1 MSRVFDTS
9 YVCHRAANA
18 IVTQVDPL
26 RVSSDALQIINQFLD
41 EFITLLLTSA
51 KSLDLSR
58 IKTAVVALLPS
69 SLGKNAIVEAE
80 LQVKSYTETADDID
94 YEAYERTRRLDS
106 IPLDS
111 IGALLRQECINHCTL
126 AENNHNR
133 QNTRRPSIG
142 VPKTHN
148 FSISPIVTV
157 YVTSIIEHVAEYVL
171 IAAATTAESQDTE
184 YIRIK
189 EVFAAL
195 SEDAQVTSMF
205 RQMELRDRLKKR
217 ASFVMGYHHKM
228 RQQQQLQ
235 QQQMPWTDMSNT
247 NTKKHH
253 SRESCSSNGR
263 PMDPYADIPNLDND
277 SSSSSHNNDADL
289 PCSPTTTTSSVGQRQ
304 HQRPMSIMSTST
316 STNTISSTNSSGS
329 NGASNKKRFP
339 RLFKRRESTQ
349 LPQSPQQRTSSSS
362 SNNNNKAIAISV
374 YNPDSP
380 TMVDFEDLIKSGD
393 TVRMSLTPNRLRSI
407 EVNNIVDNSSD
418 TKSINSSKRSTV
430 PSASPSINAFE
441 NPRVAPKPPQPPPRR
456 RKSYDRPL
464 MTPPPPAPP
473 PLNPARRSRPQ
484 TSLERPSSM
493 VAKRQTMILSNG
505 GTPAQ
510 DGYFTLAT
518 GTTAVAASP
527 PPTAAAI
534 AAANATA
541 SPGTTITMDGSNK
554 NNVKEKVL
562 KFERH
567 QRVSKRDA
575 SVQTEVME
583 LHLPP
588 PSRQSKKMDG
598 DDPPPPPP
606 PRGPTDTTQDKP
618 SMDDSTSENGIV
630 DGDEEWFVSED
641 EFEDEQTVVE
651 WLLAAG

>member
-1 MSRVFDTS
+1 MSRAFDAS

-148 FSISPIVTV
+148 FSISPIITV

-195 SEDAQVTSMF
+195 SEDAQVASMF

-235 QQQMPWTDMSNT
+235 QQQMPWVDAPNA
-247 NTKKHH
+247 NNKKHH

-277 SSSSSHNNDADL
+277 SSSSSHNNDVDL
-289 PCSPTTTTSSVGQRQ
+289 PCSPTTTSSAGQRQ

-329 NGASNKKRFP
+329 NGTSSKKRFP

-349 LPQSPQQRTSSSS
+349 HPQSPQQRTSTS

-393 TVRMSLTPNRLRSI
+393 TVRMSLTPNRLISI
-407 EVNNIVDNSSD
+407 EVNNIVDNNSD
-418 TKSINSSKRSTV
+418 MKSINSSKRSTI

-464 MTPPPPAPP
+464 MTPPAPAPP
-473 PLNPARRSRPQ
+473 PLNPARRNRPQ

-505 GTPAQ
+505 GTPSQ
-510 DGYFTLAT
+510 DGYFTLAAT
-518 GTTAVAASP
+518 GAAAS
-527 PPTAAAI
+527 PTAAAI

-588 PSRQSKKMDG
+588 RRQGNKMDG
-598 DDPPPPPP
+598 DDPPPSPLPPP
-606 PRGPTDTTQDKP
+606 PPTQVKP
-618 SMDDSTSENGIV
+618 SMDDSTSEKGIV

>member
-1 MSRVFDTS
+1 
-9 YVCHRAANA
+9 
-18 IVTQVDPL
+18 
-26 RVSSDALQIINQFLD
+26 
-41 EFITLLLTSA
+41 
-51 KSLDLSR
+51 
-58 IKTAVVALLPS
+58 
-69 SLGKNAIVEAE
+69 
-80 LQVKSYTETADDID
+80 
-94 YEAYERTRRLDS
+94 
-106 IPLDS
+106 
-111 IGALLRQECINHCTL
+111 
-126 AENNHNR
+126 
-133 QNTRRPSIG
+133 
-142 VPKTHN
+142 
-148 FSISPIVTV
+148 
-157 YVTSIIEHVAEYVL
+157 
-171 IAAATTAESQDTE
+171 
-184 YIRIK
+184 
-189 EVFAAL
+189 
-195 SEDAQVTSMF
+195 
-205 RQMELRDRLKKR
+205 
-217 ASFVMGYHHKM
+217 MGYHHKM

-277 SSSSSHNNDADL
+277 SSSSSHNNDVDL
-289 PCSPTTTTSSVGQRQ
+289 PCSPTTTTSSAGQRQ

-362 SNNNNKAIAISV
+362 SNNNNNKAIAISV

-393 TVRMSLTPNRLRSI
+393 TVRMSLTPNRLKSI

-518 GTTAVAASP
+518 GTTAVAAASP
-527 PPTAAAI
+527 PATAAAI

-541 SPGTTITMDGSNK
+541 SPGTTTMDGSNK

-598 DDPPPPPP
+598 DDPPPPP
-606 PRGPTDTTQDKP
+606 RGPIDTRQDKAP

>member
-1 MSRVFDTS
+1 
-9 YVCHRAANA
+9 
-18 IVTQVDPL
+18 
-26 RVSSDALQIINQFLD
+26 
-41 EFITLLLTSA
+41 
-51 KSLDLSR
+51 
-58 IKTAVVALLPS
+58 
-69 SLGKNAIVEAE
+69 
-80 LQVKSYTETADDID
+80 
-94 YEAYERTRRLDS
+94 
-106 IPLDS
+106 
-111 IGALLRQECINHCTL
+111 
-126 AENNHNR
+126 
-133 QNTRRPSIG
+133 
-142 VPKTHN
+142 
-148 FSISPIVTV
+148 
-157 YVTSIIEHVAEYVL
+157 
-171 IAAATTAESQDTE
+171 
-184 YIRIK
+184 
-189 EVFAAL
+189 
-195 SEDAQVTSMF
+195 
-205 RQMELRDRLKKR
+205 
-217 ASFVMGYHHKM
+217 MGYHHKM
-228 RQQQQLQ
+228 RQQQQMQ
-235 QQQMPWTDMSNT
+235 QQQIPWSDMQNT
-247 NTKKHH
+247 NNKKQH

-263 PMDPYADIPNLDND
+263 PVDPYADIPNLDND

-289 PCSPTTTTSSVGQRQ
+289 PCSPTTTTSSAGQRQ

-329 NGASNKKRFP
+329 NGTSNKKRFP
-339 RLFKRRESTQ
+339 RLFKRRGSTQ
-349 LPQSPQQRTSSSS
+349 LAQSPQQRNSSS

-393 TVRMSLTPNRLRSI
+393 TVRMSLTPNRLKSI
-407 EVNNIVDNSSD
+407 EVNDIIDNNSD
-418 TKSINSSKRSTV
+418 TKSINSSKRSTI

-441 NPRVAPKPPQPPPRR
+441 HPRTAPKPPQPPPRR

-493 VAKRQTMILSNG
+493 VAKRQTMILSHG
-505 GTPAQ
+505 AGTSPQ
-510 DGYFTLAT
+510 DGYFTLA
-518 GTTAVAASP
+518 ASNTMTS
-527 PPTAAAI
+527 PTAAAI

-541 SPGTTITMDGSNK
+541 SPGTTITVDGSNK

-588 PSRQSKKMDG
+588 RQGHKMNG
-598 DDPPPPPP
+598 DDPPPT
-606 PRGPTDTTQDKP
+606 RVK
-618 SMDDSTSENGIV
+618 SLVDDSTSEKGIV

>member
-1 MSRVFDTS
+1 
-9 YVCHRAANA
+9 
-18 IVTQVDPL
+18 
-26 RVSSDALQIINQFLD
+26 
-41 EFITLLLTSA
+41 
-51 KSLDLSR
+51 
-58 IKTAVVALLPS
+58 
-69 SLGKNAIVEAE
+69 
-80 LQVKSYTETADDID
+80 
-94 YEAYERTRRLDS
+94 
-106 IPLDS
+106 
-111 IGALLRQECINHCTL
+111 
-126 AENNHNR
+126 
-133 QNTRRPSIG
+133 
-142 VPKTHN
+142 
-148 FSISPIVTV
+148 
-157 YVTSIIEHVAEYVL
+157 
-171 IAAATTAESQDTE
+171 
-184 YIRIK
+184 
-189 EVFAAL
+189 
-195 SEDAQVTSMF
+195 
-205 RQMELRDRLKKR
+205 
-217 ASFVMGYHHKM
+217 MGYHHKM

-393 TVRMSLTPNRLRSI
+393 TVRMSLTPNRLKSI

-518 GTTAVAASP
+518 GTTAVAASPP